1 MKSLLL
7 FLLLSLGLSTLS
19 HAQGITGILGGGS
32 ESPVFTGVC
41 GTGFNLVIES
51 TTGTAVAAATAT
63 TLAVVTDENAQIGR
77 VYTVAQDNGANNMR
91 LVTFTNLD
99 TTPVIQNNIVLAA
112 ATSPDSQGAL
122 GVHLNTRGTISKS
135 SFRTNS
141 RSVLA

>member
-77 VYTVAQDNGANNMR
+77 VYTVAQDNGVDLLR
-91 LVTFTNLD
+91 V
-99 TTPVIQNNIVLAA
+99 
-112 ATSPDSQGAL
+112 
-122 GVHLNTRGTISKS
+122 
-135 SFRTNS
+135 S
-141 RSVLA
+141 RNHAE